1 MSADLTAPS
10 INLVSGISDK
20 VYRSQPTNHRPS
32 VPWYPAHTVT
42 SGKNVL
48 NNSAVVIFSPIF
60 IFSLSPFSLRSLW
73 NSVSHQ
79 ATLELSESP
88 GHSGTEQITRPL
100 GGKLV
105 VRSSCH
111 SAEQTRLLRP
121 PLRDF
126 HKKNTKIPTRE
137 SQRFYFQLGRNYGNF
152 RG

>member
-1 MSADLTAPS
+1 M
-10 INLVSGISDK
+10 SGISVT
-20 VYRSQPTNHRPS
+20 VYRSQLTNHRPS

-42 SGKNVL
+42 SGQNVF

-60 IFSLSPFSLRSLW
+60 VFSLSPFSLRSLW

-88 GHSGTEQITRPL
+88 GHSGSEQITRPL
-100 GGKLV
+100 GRKLG
-105 VRSSCH
+105 VRFLWH
-111 SAEQTRLLRP
+111 SGEQTRPLRP
-121 PLRDF
+121 PLREF
-126 HKKNTKIPTRE
+126 HKKNTKTPTRE